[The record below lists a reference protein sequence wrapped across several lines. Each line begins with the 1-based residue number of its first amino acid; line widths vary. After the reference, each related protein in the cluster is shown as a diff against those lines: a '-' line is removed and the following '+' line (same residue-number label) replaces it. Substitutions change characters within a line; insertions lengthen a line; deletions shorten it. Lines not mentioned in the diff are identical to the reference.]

1 MRWCFW
7 RAWIFWRAWL
17 EKWGENFEGFGDE
30 AERLFEAGGFGGDFD
45 ARLFGSFKV
54 GGHVGEAGG
63 LVHPGSAFKM
73 VDKGAEVEVDGA
85 ADAEIVVA
93 EHAFSVDETGFVF
106 IDFDAALEEGEVI
119 GAGHEIDDFLV
130 RDVRGNDLDIDAF
143 FGGKGEGVHDFAV
156 ANEIRRG
163 DAEGLGGA
171 VNEV

>member
-1 MRWCFW
+1 M
-7 RAWIFWRAWL
+7 
-17 EKWGENFEGFGDE
+17 
-30 AERLFEAGGFGGDFD
+30 FEAGGFGGDFD
-45 ARLFGSFKV
+45 ARLFGSFEV

-63 LVHPGSAFKM
+63 LVHPGGTFKM
-73 VDKGAEVEVDGA
+73 VDKGAEVEVDSA

-93 EHAFSVDETGFVF
+93 EHAFSVDKTGFVF
-106 IDFDAALEEGEVI
+106 VDFDAALEERKVI
-119 GAGHEIDDFLV
+119 GAGHEINDFLV
-130 RDVRGNDLDIDAF
+130 GNVRGNDFDIDAF